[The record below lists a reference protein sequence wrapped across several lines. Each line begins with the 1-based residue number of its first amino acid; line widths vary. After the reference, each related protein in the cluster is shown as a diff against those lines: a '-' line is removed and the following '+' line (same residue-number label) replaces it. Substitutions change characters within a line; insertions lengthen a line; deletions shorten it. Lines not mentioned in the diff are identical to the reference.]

1 MCVASSTNGKSASA
15 ACGSGTRIDGFEGPV
30 LARSGAPDQGRQDS
44 LGSGLC
50 IWTWRRLGEGFS
62 VWTCACVQLGFGNTG
77 TRGEAR
83 STKAESHLDGVNYAG
98 GGCEVGTYVLPEVG
112 TYVLPEDNTFRR
124 RSRRSC
130 ITAIT
135 ATSWLDQDVLAAN
148 AVRAILS
155 ALWYV
160 RDVWLRRWQV
170 SLEEDM
176 GGGTCRC
183 E

>member
-98 GGCEVGTYVLPEVG
+98 GGCEVGTYVLPEG
-112 TYVLPEDNTFRR
+112 NTFRR
-124 RSRRSC
+124 RRVVDLASQQSRPHLGLIRTYLQPTPLGPSFP
-130 ITAIT
+130 
-135 ATSWLDQDVLAAN
+135 
-148 AVRAILS
+148 LS
-155 ALWYV
+155 
-160 RDVWLRRWQV
+160 
-170 SLEEDM
+170 
-176 GGGTCRC
+176 GTF
-183 E
+183 EMSG